1 MTATNQDR
9 ANFRK
14 GWEMAEA
21 KEREETATVHFLMG
35 RLIWIDEKID
45 YLDNGN
51 IMVKDGEG
59 GSGIGCWKTISGVV

>member
-45 YLDNGN
+45 YLDNSN
-51 IMVKDGEG
+51 IMVFDVHGLNDAA
-59 GSGIGCWKTISGVV
+59 CAA